1 MDKVVFYFQNKFF
14 FCIRD
19 LSSAK
24 IYDFFEINSDKKHCN
39 DGDDGLHKQC
49 GDHRYYIGKRGQNTV
64 GKMADSLIYTFQYSG
79 GIVLQNI

>member
-1 MDKVVFYFQNKFF
+1 MQSHLFSDQFGFYD
-14 FCIRD
+14 I
-19 LSSAK
+19 
-24 IYDFFEINSDKKHCN
+24 SD

-64 GKMADSLIYTFQYSG
+64 GKMADSPIYTFQYSG